1 MLRMKKTVLLY
12 MATFIPENE
21 VSELKQLFTSLDK
34 NGNGMISKDEM
45 IDGITFRANSNLFIG
60 LAMFKKITK
69 MDIDKEYLT

>member
-1 MLRMKKTVLLY
+1 MKKTVLLY

-45 IDGITFRANSNLFIG
+45 IDGIAFRAN
-60 LAMFKKITK
+60 
-69 MDIDKEYLT
+69 